1 MPRIHEARGLYYQEI
16 EEGEVWLSPSRT
28 VTEADIVLFAAL
40 TGDMNPL
47 HVDHEFARQSAF
59 GRPVAHGLL
68 GLSLVAGLG
77 ANWPRMQTLAF
88 VRIHEWHFLKPIMP
102 GDTVHVRTEVLA
114 IEPRARGRRA
124 LVRWKRQLINQD
136 NVVVQEGVTETLV
149 EGRPG
154 A

>member
-1 MPRIHEARGLYYQEI
+1 MARTHKARGLYYQEI
-16 EEGEVWLSPSRT
+16 EQGEVWVSPART
-28 VTEADIVLFAAL
+28 VTETDIVLFAAL

-47 HVDHEFARQSAF
+47 HVDHEYARRTAF

-77 ANWPRMQTLAF
+77 ANWPRMQTIAF
-88 VRIHEWHFLKPIMP
+88 VGIQEWRFLKPIAP
-102 GDTVHVRTEVLA
+102 GDTLHVRTEVLS

-136 NVVVQEGVTETLV
+136 EVGVQEGITETLV
-149 EGRPG
+149 EGQPG